1 MAKKNKFDY
10 FDAFKKQAE
19 VACKEADVLIEATEH
34 FVDSDHLRKLM
45 ELAHRIEQEGDEV
58 NHDILHNVAVDFITP
73 IDREDI
79 IALSQRLDTVIDDI
93 EDAVQ
98 CLYMY
103 DAHVVLDSAI
113 ELAELIKEASDALY
127 RAMDDFRHFK
137 KSDKVRDLLEEVNTC
152 EEKADYVY
160 LSATR
165 RLYTEDR
172 ENVMRVIVW
181 SRILDRMEKTS
192 DACEHVADT
201 MNDIILKHT

>member
-10 FDAFKKQAE
+10 FDAFKQQAS
-19 VACKEADVLIEATEH
+19 VACKEADVLLEACEH
-34 FVDSDHLRKLM
+34 FTDDDLLK
-45 ELAHRIEQEGDEV
+45 ELLSKAHKIEQEGDSV

-79 IALSQRLDTVIDDI
+79 IVLAQRLDTVIDNI

-103 DAHVVLDSAI
+103 DAHRPLPASMEMA
-113 ELAELIKEASDALY
+113 ALIKESADALY

-137 KSDKVRDLLEEVNTC
+137 KSDKVRDLLEEVNVC
-152 EEKADYVY
+152 EEKADFVY
-160 LSATR
+160 LNSTR
-165 RLYTEDR
+165 KLYTEDR
-172 ENVMRVIVW
+172 EDVMRVIVW
-181 SRILDRMEKTS
+181 SRILDRLEKTC

-201 MNDIILKHT
+201 MSDIILKHV